1 MDSHE
6 NDQTKLHLEEGKL
19 KLSKHCKVGKSPWLH
34 VSTKPECPP
43 IRKCLFVKRDSTLLY
58 SSYSDMLQI
67 LLGRCVWSGG
77 GWWKTMWWFLS
88 WWYLLSSTCVHR
100 WSHRDRTTRHWVII
114 KKIFQN
120 GRNITSNF
128 RSIQAECTRLN
139 VTCTCKREPSEV
151 CVKFTKFS
159 K

>member
-1 MDSHE
+1 MRDWLTDWLTDSHAMMLE
-6 NDQTKLHLEEGKL
+6 MLSHLKRVFWFCGHRK
-19 KLSKHCKVGKSPWLH
+19 PW
-34 VSTKPECPP
+34 
-43 IRKCLFVKRDSTLLY
+43 KRTVLY

-67 LLGRCVWSGG
+67 LLGRCVWSWG

-88 WWYLLSSTCVHR
+88 WWYLLSSTCFHR
-100 WSHRDRTTRHWVII
+100 WGHRDRTTRHWVII